1 MRLAPFAA
9 LLAPLTV
16 LAAAAAPATA
26 LWAQAPAPAPAPA
39 PKLALPLACEIGRT
53 CEIQHYVDRDPG
65 PGVLDYRCG
74 HRTNDKHDG
83 IDFRLL
89 DMAAQRAGVDVVAAA
104 AGRVVAVRDGVPDI
118 SIRAPGAPSVAG
130 HECGNRVALQLGNRW
145 LIDYCHL
152 AEGSLKVKVGDMV
165 TAGQP
170 LAHVGLS
177 GDTEFPHLHFSVRHG
192 DAVVDP
198 FAPAAVGG
206 CAAGGEPLWTPTAAA
221 AMPYKAGLVLNA
233 GFASAPVTMAQIEDR
248 AAPAATAASPTLV
261 AYARLVGLQLG
272 DVIEVSLSGPDG
284 KVLASVASPPLDHD
298 KAQIPAEVMHR
309 RPAQGWT
316 HGVYIGEVR
325 VRRAGGLAL
334 TRRWQTAL

>member
-1 MRLAPFAA
+1 MRLAPLAA
-9 LLAPLTV
+9 LLAPLPV
-16 LAAAAAPATA
+16 LAAAAAPASA
-26 LWAQAPAPAPAPA
+26 PRAQAQAQVPTPA

-89 DMAAQRAGVDVVAAA
+89 DIAAQRAGVDVLAAA

-152 AEGSLKVKVGDMV
+152 AQGSLKVKVGDTV
-165 TAGQP
+165 AVGQP
-170 LAHVGLS
+170 LARVGLS

-198 FAPAAVGG
+198 FAPGAAGG
-206 CAAGGEPLWTPTAAA
+206 CAARGEPLWTPA
-221 AMPYKAGLVLNA
+221 AMAGMGYKAGLVLNA
-233 GFASAPVTMAQIEDR
+233 GFASAPVTMAQIEER
-248 AAPAATAASPTLV
+248 AAPLPTAASPVLV

-272 DVIEVSLSGPDG
+272 DVIEVTLKGPDG
-284 KVLASVASPPLDHD
+284 KVLASAASPPLDHD
-298 KAQIPAEVMHR
+298 KAQVPAEVMHK
-309 RPAQGWT
+309 RPAQGWPR
-316 HGVYIGEVR
+316 GAYAAEAQ
-325 VRRAGGLAL
+325 VRRAGAIAL
-334 TRRWQTAL
+334 THRWQTTL